1 MSGKKA
7 SFRLFAEG
15 SPKKMRRQ
23 QTKIAIEA
31 YSKFHYEQQWFKQK
45 RRNIDWLKQNDF
57 DLNHVM
63 QSTVESEK
71 A

>member
-45 RRNIDWLKQNDF
+45 RRNID
-57 DLNHVM
+57 
-63 QSTVESEK
+63 
-71 A
+71 